1 MFYLACIM
9 VIVIQYLVLED
20 SLSSDLN
27 TVDTSPLRMS
37 SLPETQRE
45 RERGERYSLE
55 RGSAS
60 PFLPATDIHD
70 EPLHAVLTAGPG
82 EAAGD
87 GVEGGVAGHHRAS
100 HPLKAGQ
107 DPGLLSLPGELDVD
121 EDAVHEDVRVR
132 GHHLLQELQ
141 VLYLDLSLQ

>member
-1 MFYLACIM
+1 MR
-9 VIVIQYLVLED
+9 D
-20 SLSSDLN
+20 
-27 TVDTSPLRMS
+27 
-37 SLPETQRE
+37 
-45 RERGERYSLE
+45 YSLE

-82 EAAGD
+82 QAAGD

-100 HPLKAGQ
+100 HLLEAGQ
-107 DPGLLSLPGELDVD
+107 HPGLLGLPGQLDVD

-132 GHHLLQELQ
+132 RHQLLQKLE